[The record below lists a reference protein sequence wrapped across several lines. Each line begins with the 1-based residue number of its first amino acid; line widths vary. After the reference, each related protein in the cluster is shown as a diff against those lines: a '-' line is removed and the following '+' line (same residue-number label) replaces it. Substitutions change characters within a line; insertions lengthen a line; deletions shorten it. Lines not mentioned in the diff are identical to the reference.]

1 MKCAMSSRISILA
14 FDPPSL
20 IAEAIAEECLP
31 GGREANPAP
40 ETSLLGRMRQRL
52 CSDEELAAH
61 LQRGNTDALALL
73 FTRHSRLV
81 FAITRRILG
90 NDAEAEDA
98 VQQVFL
104 DVFRAIDQFDPEK
117 GNFKTWLL
125 LFAYHRTFN
134 ARRSLC
140 TTHYFDTDPFE
151 EAPPAL
157 LQRAE
162 GAQLHSKAENRIL
175 VEQALVTLTAR
186 QRRTIELVYF
196 SGLTALEVSAQTGES
211 VRVVRHNLYRGLE
224 KLRRFLCEPACS
236 PSRTAK
242 GWKQ

>member
-1 MKCAMSSRISILA
+1 MSSRISAIA

-20 IAEAIAEECLP
+20 VSDALVEECLP
-31 GGREANPAP
+31 GSRTADSAP
-40 ETSLLGRMRQRL
+40 DTSLLARMRQRL
-52 CSDEELAAH
+52 CSDEELAEH
-61 LQRGNTDALALL
+61 LQRGDTDALTVL
-73 FTRHSRLV
+73 FKRHSPLV

-117 GNFKTWLL
+117 GDFKAWLL

-151 EAPPAL
+151 EALPAL

-162 GAQLHSKAENRIL
+162 RVQPHSKAENRIL
-175 VEQALVTLTAR
+175 VEQALGTLMAR

-196 SGLTALEVSAQTGES
+196 SGLTAQEVSAQTGES

-224 KLRRFLCEPACS
+224 KLRRFLCEPGCS
-236 PSRTAK
+236 QNRRAK
-242 GWKQ
+242 G

>member
-1 MKCAMSSRISILA
+1 MSSRISTIA
-14 FDPPSL
+14 FAPPSL

-31 GGREANPAP
+31 GGHGTIPAR
-40 ETSLLGRMRQRL
+40 ETSLLGRTRQKL
-52 CSDEELAAH
+52 CSDEELAEQ
-61 LQRGNTDALALL
+61 LQGGNADALALL
-73 FTRHSRLV
+73 FKRHGPLV

-98 VQQVFL
+98 VQQIFL
-104 DVFRAIDQFDPEK
+104 DVFRAIIQFDPEK

-134 ARRSLC
+134 ARRALC
-140 TTHYFDTDPFE
+140 STHYFDTDPLE
-151 EAPPAL
+151 EALPAL

-162 GAQLHSKAENRIL
+162 RVQLHSKAENRIL
-175 VEQALVTLTAR
+175 VEQALGTLTLR

-224 KLRRFLCEPACS
+224 KLRRFLCEPGCC
-236 PSRTAK
+236 PSGTAK
-242 GWKQ
+242 GGPK

>member
-1 MKCAMSSRISILA
+1 MSSRISTIA

-20 IAEAIAEECLP
+20 AAEAIAEECLP
-31 GGREANPAP
+31 GGRNANPAP
-40 ETSLLGRMRQRL
+40 EASLLARMRQKL
-52 CSDEELAAH
+52 SSDRELARQ
-61 LQRGNTDALALL
+61 LQLGNSDALTLL
-73 FTRHSRLV
+73 FKRHSPLV
-81 FAITRRILG
+81 FTITRRILG

-98 VQQVFL
+98 VQQVFI
-104 DVFRAIDQFDPEK
+104 DVFRAIGQFDPEK
-117 GNFKTWLL
+117 GDFKTWLL

-134 ARRSLC
+134 ARRSLSS
-140 TTHYFDTDPFE
+140 THYFDSDPLE
-151 EAPPAL
+151 DDLPAL

-162 GAQLHSKAENRIL
+162 RVQLHSKAENRIL
-175 VEQALVTLTAR
+175 VEQALGTLTAR